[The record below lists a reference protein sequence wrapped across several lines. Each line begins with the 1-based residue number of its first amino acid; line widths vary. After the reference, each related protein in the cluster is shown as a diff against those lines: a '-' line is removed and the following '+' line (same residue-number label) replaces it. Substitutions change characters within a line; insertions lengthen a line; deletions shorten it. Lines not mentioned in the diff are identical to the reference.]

1 MLRRPAAFWL
11 RLALSGAAMLGTFH
25 RYSTAVALSGALISK
40 EDPVRHAGLVIATT
54 IGVLALQTFPIT
66 LGASTKAG
74 QVGAQTTIAIPQ
86 SLQAEHEEIH
96 KALVEATRVPGR
108 VGAAAKELAA
118 VLDPHFEREN
128 EIALPPLGLL
138 APLAAGKTPA
148 GLQEA
153 LVMTDALR
161 KELPRMLEEHK
172 RIRAAAEKLRIAAQ
186 DEKASV
192 QEHLAEALAAHAQTE
207 EEILY
212 PAAILVGDII
222 RARMAQ
228 K

>member
-1 MLRRPAAFWL
+1 MSFQ
-11 RLALSGAAMLGTFH
+11 
-25 RYSTAVALSGALISK
+25 K
-40 EDPVRHAGLVIATT
+40 ENVVRHRGLIIAAAIGLLVTALPKSPDAFGAPGQAGRAEPQKSVLT
-54 IGVLALQTFPIT
+54 IP
-66 LGASTKAG
+66 
-74 QVGAQTTIAIPQ
+74 P
-86 SLQAEHEEIH
+86 SLKTEHEEIH
-96 KALVEATRVPGR
+96 EALVEATRAPGR

-118 VLDPHFEREN
+118 VLDPHFAREN
-128 EIALPPLGLL
+128 QIALPPLSLL

-153 LVMTDALR
+153 LAMTDALR
-161 KELPRMLEEHK
+161 KELPRMLEEHT
-172 RIRAAAEKLRIAAQ
+172 RIRAATEKLRTAAR

-192 QEHLAEALAAHAQTE
+192 HEQFAATLAAHARTE

-222 RARMAQ
+222 RARTAQ

>member
-1 MLRRPAAFWL
+1 MRYRGLVVAATASL
-11 RLALSGAAMLGTFH
+11 LV
-25 RYSTAVALSGALISK
+25 TAVPGSPDA
-40 EDPVRHAGLVIATT
+40 
-54 IGVLALQTFPIT
+54 
-66 LGASTKAG
+66 LGAPGQAG
-74 QVGAQTTIAIPQ
+74 RAETQKSVISIPQ
-86 SLQAEHEEIH
+86 SLRTEHEEIH
-96 KALVEATRVPGR
+96 EALVAATRAPGR

-138 APLAAGKTPA
+138 APLAAGDTPA

-153 LVMTDALR
+153 LAMTDALR

-172 RIRAAAEKLRIAAQ
+172 RIRAATEKLRIAAR
-186 DEKASV
+186 DEKASAH
-192 QEHLAEALAAHAQTE
+192 ERLAETLAAHARTE

-222 RARMAQ
+222 RARTT
-228 K
+228 KK